1 MENNLGI
8 LYVIVLSLIFL
19 TAEEGAIGA
28 KTHWTINIAKLNR
41 PEHLKISSKSK
52 SKDLLLWGRGY
63 PFIFY
68 RK

>member
-1 MENNLGI
+1 MENNLWI

-19 TAEEGAIGA
+19 TVEEGAIGV
-28 KTHWTINIAKLNR
+28 KTHGIINSARLNQ
-41 PEHLKISSKSK
+41 PAHLKISSKSK